1 MQEKGVNSLRAG
13 TYELY
18 DNGVLIGCY
27 SPAEISKRIGIPK
40 ERVTSYAASGARYQ
54 SRYTMEAA
62 GAVDGQ
68 IGILAKE
75 WDETTERLRNSPYDL
90 SRIMITPL
98 R

>member
-1 MQEKGVNSLRAG
+1 MRVG

-27 SPAEISKRIGIPK
+27 SPAEISKLVGIPK
-40 ERVTSYAASGARYQ
+40 ERVAFYAASGTRYQ
-54 SRYTMEAA
+54 SRYTMESA
-62 GAVDGQ
+62 GVSGDQ
-68 IGILAKE
+68 MEILAKE
-75 WDETTERLRNSPYDL
+75 WDETTERLRNSHYDL